1 MEAYRLQLHG
11 GSPDGTDRVRVFAS
25 PVAAEREFSHLVD
38 LFRNVVF
45 ADFKRVNVDRTYLK
59 LKDGGPEW
67 YARAWWKF
75 GDGTEGS
82 LELSCIEIE

>member
-1 MEAYRLQLHG
+1 MEAYKLQMHG
-11 GSPDGTDRVRVFAS
+11 GSTDGTDRVRVFAS
-25 PVAAEREFSHLVD
+25 PIAAEREFSHLVD

-59 LKDGGPEW
+59 LKEAGPEW

>member
-1 MEAYRLQLHG
+1 MEAYKLQMHG
-11 GSPDGTDRVRVFAS
+11 GSPDGTDRVRVFTS
-25 PVAAEREFSHLVD
+25 PIAAEREFSHLVD
-38 LFRNVVF
+38 LYRNVVF
-45 ADFKRVNVDRTYLK
+45 ADFNRIKVERTYLK

-67 YARAWWKF
+67 YARAWWNF

>member
-1 MEAYRLQLHG
+1 MEAYKLQMHG

-25 PVAAEREFSHLVD
+25 PIAAEREFSHLVD
-38 LFRNVVF
+38 LYRNVVF
-45 ADFKRVNVDRTYLK
+45 SDFKRVNVDRTYLK

>member
-1 MEAYRLQLHG
+1 MEAYKLQLHG

-25 PVAAEREFSHLVD
+25 PIAAEREFSHLVD
-38 LFRNVVF
+38 LYRNVVF
-45 ADFKRVNVDRTYLK
+45 SDFKRVNVDRTYLK

-67 YARAWWKF
+67 YARTWWKF
-75 GDGTEGS
+75 GDGTDGS